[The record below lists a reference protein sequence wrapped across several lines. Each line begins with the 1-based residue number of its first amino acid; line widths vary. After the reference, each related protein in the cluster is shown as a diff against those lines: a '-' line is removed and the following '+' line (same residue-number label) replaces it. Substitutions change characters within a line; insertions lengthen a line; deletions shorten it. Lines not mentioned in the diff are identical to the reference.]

1 MKEYILVGI
10 NESQDKYNREK
21 QLKSFQE
28 AYIARENREID
39 YDLLMEH
46 IEYASDN
53 GFDKFFYISESEDWP
68 ELNCDLQE
76 EVTVFKEVGVIPA
89 KFGRLREADGSLSP
103 APTVNQPANDY
114 EYLVCIYPFTIVSFD
129 EKGQLDD
136 SFLKVAQAFNKKRN
150 DFTSVTNT
158 VSGTERKRRAFSV
171 IPIFSANQAIFE
183 GLDKSFLPNKKLL
196 TALIGLDEKKSEV
209 FKQAFTRNP
218 IFIKGGE
225 STKDVCFDV
234 DFFTSSLLPCLKQI
248 PGLKEVLE
256 GTDGITKPWYQ
267 RIKFL
272 TSSKYHETMK
282 ASIQK
287 LAAGGNQVFFEKLP
301 QQDAADLEITI
312 KNQIVDKLNEINESR
327 NTKDV
332 EKTLSEEEVK
342 SLQQEKETI
351 ENQYNAN
358 MQLPVGKYANNLVNI
373 RSENKPANIATK
385 AEYTANVGKGMD
397 AEAFGKPDNNSS
409 DFQEFLIKNGYGN
422 NVARQN
428 ILTGFGGQG
437 NDANDKEYVEYL
449 KKHGAK
455 NIADTFEDAYK
466 NGSLSAKQKI
476 EKFANK
482 EEEIRKKLEISKER
496 EEEYKKEVAEKET
509 VKSNEVVIKLR
520 NKKML
525 NELVELLKGTN
536 AISSTNGQAPTI
548 SPK

>member
-10 NESQDKYNREK
+10 DESQDKYNREK
-21 QLKSFQE
+21 QLKSFKE
-28 AYIARENREID
+28 AHIARENREID

-76 EVTVFKEVGVIPA
+76 EVTIFKEVGVIPA
-89 KFGRLREADGSLSP
+89 KFGRLREGDI
-103 APTVNQPANDY
+103 NNNNY
-114 EYLVCIYPFTIVSFD
+114 EYLVCIYPFTIASFSAD
-129 EKGQLDD
+129 GQLNTN
-136 SFLKVAQAFNKKRN
+136 FEGVAKAFNQKRN
-150 DFTSVTNT
+150 EFTEATNNLLKT
-158 VSGTERKRRAFSV
+158 PNTRRTFSV
-171 IPIFSANQAIFE
+171 IPIFSANQAIFD

-196 TALIGLDEKKSEV
+196 TALIGSDESKSEI
-209 FKQAFTRNP
+209 FKKAFTRNP
-218 IFIKGGE
+218 IFIKGGQGAAD
-225 STKDVCFDV
+225 KDVCFDV
-234 DFFTSSLLPCLKQI
+234 DFFTNNLLPCLKQI
-248 PGLKEVLE
+248 NGLKEVLE
-256 GTDGITKPWYQ
+256 DTTKPWYQ

-287 LAAGGNQVFFEKLP
+287 LAAVPQSQDFFEP
-301 QQDAADLEITI
+301 GISTDAADLEITV
-312 KNQIVDKLNEINESR
+312 KNQIVDRVNKINESK
-327 NTKDV
+327 NIKDI
-332 EKTLSEEEVK
+332 EKTLSEEEISK
-342 SLQQEKETI
+342 LQQDKEVI
-351 ENQYNAN
+351 EQQYNAN
-358 MQLPVGKYANNLVNI
+358 MQLPVGRYANNLINI

-385 AEYTANVGKGMD
+385 AEYTANVAKGMD

-449 KKHGAK
+449 KKHGQK
-455 NIADTFEDAYK
+455 GIADVFEDAYK
-466 NGSLSAKQKI
+466 SGSLSAKQKI

-482 EEEIRKKLEISKER
+482 EEEIRKRLEISKER

-536 AISSTNGQAPTI
+536 VVSSVNSTNNANE
-548 SPK
+548 PKPN

>member
-21 QLKSFQE
+21 QLKSFKE
-28 AYIARENREID
+28 AHIVRENREID

-76 EVTVFKEVGVIPA
+76 EVTIFKEVGVIPA
-89 KFGRLREADGSLSP
+89 KFGRLREADI
-103 APTVNQPANDY
+103 QANDDY
-114 EYLVCIYPFTIVSFD
+114 EYLVCIYPFTIASFSED
-129 EKGQLDD
+129 GQLNKN
-136 SFLKVAQAFNKKRN
+136 FEAIAKAFNDKRN
-150 DFTSVTNT
+150 LFTESTN
-158 VSGTERKRRAFSV
+158 KRLNTPNARRTFSV
-171 IPIFSANQAIFE
+171 VPIFSANQAIFDD
-183 GLDKSFLPNKKLL
+183 LDKSFLPNKKLL
-196 TALIGLDEKKSEV
+196 TALIGSDESKSEI
-209 FKQAFTRNP
+209 FKKAFTRNP

-225 STKDVCFDV
+225 GTADKDVCFDV

-248 PGLKEVLE
+248 SGLKEVLE
-256 GTDGITKPWYQ
+256 DTTATRPWYK

-272 TSSKYHETMK
+272 TSGKYHPTMK

-287 LAAGGNQVFFEKLP
+287 LAAVPQNQVFFDP
-301 QQDAADLEITI
+301 DIPTDAADLEVTI
-312 KNQIVDKLNEINESR
+312 KSQVVDKLNKINESK
-327 NTKDV
+327 NTKDI
-332 EKTLSEEEVK
+332 EKTLSEEEQK
-342 SLQQEKETI
+342 ALIQQQEVI
-351 ENQYNAN
+351 EQQYNEN
-358 MQLPVGKYANNLVNI
+358 MQLPVGKYANNLINI
-373 RSENKPANIATK
+373 RSENKPANVATK
-385 AEYTANVGKGMD
+385 AEYTANVAKGMD

-455 NIADTFEDAYK
+455 NIADTFDDAYK
-466 NGSLSAKQKI
+466 KGSLSAKQKI
-476 EKFANK
+476 EKFVNK
-482 EEEIRKKLEISKER
+482 EEEIKKKLEISKER

-536 AISSTNGQAPTI
+536 TI
-548 SPK
+548 QTQPK

>member
-10 NESQDKYNREK
+10 DESQDKYNREK
-21 QLKSFQE
+21 QLKSFKE

-76 EVTVFKEVGVIPA
+76 EVTIFKEVGVIPA
-89 KFGRLREADGSLSP
+89 KFGRLKEAGAD
-103 APTVNQPANDY
+103 NY
-114 EYLVCIYPFTIVSFD
+114 EYLVCIYPFTIASFD
-129 EKGQLDD
+129 KNGQLDV
-136 SFLKVAQAFNKKRN
+136 SFEKVAQAFNRKRN
-150 DFTSVTNT
+150 EFTQVTNT
-158 VSGTERKRRAFSV
+158 VSGTEYKRRAFSV
-171 IPIFSANQAIFE
+171 IPIFSENQSLFE

-196 TALIGLDEKKSEV
+196 TALIGLDGRKSEI

-225 STKDVCFDV
+225 SIKDVCFDV
-234 DFFTSSLLPCLKQI
+234 DFFTNSLLPCLKQI
-248 PGLKEVLE
+248 PGLKEVIE
-256 GTDGITKPWYQ
+256 DTTKPWYK

-272 TSSKYHETMK
+272 TSSKYHNTMK
-282 ASIQK
+282 ASIEK
-287 LAAGGNQVFFEKLP
+287 LAAVPQNQVFFDTL
-301 QQDAADLEITI
+301 QQPDAADLEITV
-312 KNQIVDKLNEINESR
+312 KQNVVQKLNEINETK

-332 EKTLSEEEVK
+332 EKTLSQEEIT
-342 SLQQEKETI
+342 SLQQNKETI

-358 MQLPVGKYANNLVNI
+358 MQLPVGKYANNLINI
-373 RSENKPANIATK
+373 RSENKPANVPTK
-385 AEYTANVGKGMD
+385 ADYTANVAKGMD

-437 NDANDKEYVEYL
+437 NDANDKEYIEHL

-466 NGSLSAKQKI
+466 KGSLSTKQKI
-476 EKFANK
+476 EKFINK
-482 EEEIRKKLEISKER
+482 EEEIKKKLEISKER

-509 VKSNEVVIKLR
+509 IKSNELVIKLR

-536 AISSTNGQAPTI
+536 LTSSVNGQAQNQEITNGTRE
-548 SPK
+548 